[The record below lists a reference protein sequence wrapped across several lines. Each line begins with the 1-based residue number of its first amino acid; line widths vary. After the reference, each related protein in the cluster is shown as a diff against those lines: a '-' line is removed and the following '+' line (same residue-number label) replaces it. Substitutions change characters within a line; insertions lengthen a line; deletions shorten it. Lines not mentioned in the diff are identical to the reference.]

1 MLPEIA
7 VHNAANNASSGEPT
21 AELQEGSLTP
31 HSSPQQRSSV
41 GAYLFSK
48 KGSFRI
54 SSHQGAGPC
63 SHFYV
68 GAGGERPGSSG
79 VQCRTEGT
87 LTFIGEMNSTQS
99 L

>member
-54 SSHQGAGPC
+54 SSH
-63 SHFYV
+63 FYV